1 MEGVYV
7 MRVEVIIEETAR
19 TSIWVNEAESTEDA
33 INKVKNLYNTE
44 GVIGNLPKVYSKTQ
58 FKVWGIE
65 DDLHN

>member
-1 MEGVYV
+1 
-7 MRVEVIIEETAR
+7 MRVQVVIEATAR

-33 INKVKNLYNTE
+33 INKIKDFYKTVGIE
-44 GVIGNLPKVYSKTQ
+44 NLPKVYSKTQ

>member
-1 MEGVYV
+1 

-44 GVIGNLPKVYSKTQ
+44 GVIGNLPKVYGKTQ

>member
-1 MEGVYV
+1 

-33 INKVKNLYNTE
+33 INKVKDFYNTV
-44 GVIGNLPKVYSKTQ
+44 GVNLPKVYSKTQ

>member
-1 MEGVYV
+1 

-33 INKVKNLYNTE
+33 INKVKNLYDTE
-44 GVIGNLPKVYSKTQ
+44 GVVRNLPKLYSTQ

-65 DDLHN
+65 DDLHS